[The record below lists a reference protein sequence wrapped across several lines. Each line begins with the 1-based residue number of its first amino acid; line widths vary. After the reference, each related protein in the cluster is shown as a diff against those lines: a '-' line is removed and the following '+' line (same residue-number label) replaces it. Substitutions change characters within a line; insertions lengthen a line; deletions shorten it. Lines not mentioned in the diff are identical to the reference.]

1 MLEEILLFFADYE
14 GQPFA
19 DIPAEHKA
27 ALLDLK
33 HKGLGILAFPRAR
46 LTFTPEGNM
55 LLAEARRKQAD
66 EQHQQ
71 NQQAQQ
77 RILDA
82 QKARKDARHN
92 FWKKCGYAIAAAI
105 VAPLLAFLGNKIL
118 DALILVQPKVVE
130 IFEQLFHIIPS
141 SP

>member
-27 ALLDLK
+27 ALLELK
-33 HKGLGILAFPRAR
+33 HKGLVILAFPRAR

-55 LLAEARRKQAD
+55 LLAEARRKQAEEQYHQTQQAHQRVLD
-66 EQHQQ
+66 EQQH
-71 NQQAQQ
+71 
-77 RILDA
+77 
-82 QKARKDARHN
+82 RKDARRD
-92 FWKKCGYAIAAAI
+92 FWKKCWYGIAVALAAP
-105 VAPLLAFLGNKIL
+105 VLAFLGNKIL

-130 IFEQLFHIIPS
+130 FFEQFFHHIAPS
-141 SP
+141 P